1 MKIAQSTVSL
11 QSQHASA
18 ASRSQQ
24 ETVRAWVGARRPE
37 RPDTG
42 GNVNDRAQEGAGVQL
57 SLSMQ
62 ARAALAQSAL
72 SEQTAQVRRLA
83 DTGAAADASAVAD
96 SEDSIANDPKIQ
108 LVMRMV
114 EAITGRAVR
123 IFDARALQVRAT
135 SGAAAAAV
143 NGNQAVQTSQAPGGA
158 AAPRAGWGAE
168 VTRTESVYEF
178 EQTQVAARGVV
189 RTADGQEIRFAMQLA
204 MRREFAQETQA
215 SVRLGDAAAPQT
227 DPLVINF
234 NGNAAQLSNTRF
246 NFDINADGQ
255 QESIAT
261 LAAGSGFLAL
271 DKNQDGRINDGSE
284 LFGPASGNGFDDL
297 ARYDSDG
304 NNWIDSNDAI
314 FAQLRVWQRS
324 ADGQEKLGTLA
335 ESGVGALHLGQ
346 VASPFSVRD
355 ANNQSLGQVRS
366 SGVFLYESGQV
377 GSLQQVDL

>member
-11 QSQHASA
+11 QSQHASV
-18 ASRSQQ
+18 ASHSQQ
-24 ETVRAWVGARRPE
+24 ESVRAWVGARRPE
-37 RPDTG
+37 RPDTSDSANG
-42 GNVNDRAQEGAGVQL
+42 RARAAVGVQL
-57 SLSMQ
+57 SLSVQ

-72 SEQTAQVRRLA
+72 A
-83 DTGAAADASAVAD
+83 DTGTVTEANATTS

-123 IFDARALQVRAT
+123 VFDARELHVHAAPAAPAA
-135 SGAAAAAV
+135 GA
-143 NGNQAVQTSQAPGGA
+143 NSNQATQTQANQAPQ
-158 AAPRAGWGAE
+158 PAGWGVE
-168 VTRTESVYEF
+168 VTHTESVYEM

-204 MRREFAQETQA
+204 MRREFSQETQA
-215 SVRLGDAAAPQT
+215 SVRMGDAAAPKT

-234 NGNAAQLSNTRF
+234 NGTAAQLSDTRF
-246 NFDINADGQ
+246 SFDINADGQ

-297 ARYDSDG
+297 ARFDSDG
-304 NNWIDSNDAI
+304 NHWIDANDAI

-324 ADGQEKLGTLA
+324 ADGQEKLSTLA
-335 ESGVGALHLGQ
+335 ETGVGALYLGQ
-346 VASPFSVRD
+346 VASPFSARD
-355 ANNQSLGQVRS
+355 TNNQSLGQVRS

>member
-42 GNVNDRAQEGAGVQL
+42 DSANGRAQVAGVQV
-57 SLSMQ
+57 SLSSS
-62 ARAALAQSAL
+62 ARTALAQSAL
-72 SEQTAQVRRLA
+72 S
-83 DTGAAADASAVAD
+83 DTGSVAEANAATSG
-96 SEDSIANDPKIQ
+96 EDSIANDPKIQ

-123 IFDARALQVRAT
+123 VFDARELQVRAAP
-135 SGAAAAAV
+135 AAPTAAT
-143 NGNQAVQTSQAPGGA
+143 NGNPAAQTSQAPNGA
-158 AAPRAGWGAE
+158 AAPRAGWGVE

-204 MRREFAQETQA
+204 MRREFSQETQA

-234 NGNAAQLSNTRF
+234 NGSAAQLSDTRF

-304 NNWIDSNDAI
+304 NHWIDSNDAI
-314 FAQLRVWQRS
+314 FAQLRVWQHS
-324 ADGQEKLGTLA
+324 ADGKDKLSTLTEA
-335 ESGVGALHLGQ
+335 GVGALHLGQ

>member
-11 QSQHASA
+11 QSQHASV
-18 ASRSQQ
+18 ASHSQQ
-24 ETVRAWVGARRPE
+24 ESVRAWVGARRPE

-42 GNVNDRAQEGAGVQL
+42 GNVNDRAQAVGVQL
-57 SLSMQ
+57 SLSVQ
-62 ARAALAQSAL
+62 ARAALAQATL
-72 SEQTAQVRRLA
+72 SEHTAQVRSLA
-83 DTGAAADASAVAD
+83 DTGAAADANAIAN

-123 IFDARALQVRAT
+123 VFDARELQVRA
-135 SGAAAAAV
+135 APAAAV
-143 NGNQAVQTSQAPGGA
+143 NGSQATQTSQAQNGA
-158 AAPRAGWGAE
+158 TAPRAGWGVE

-204 MRREFAQETQA
+204 MRREFSQETQA
-215 SVRLGDAAAPQT
+215 SVRMGDAAAPKT

-234 NGNAAQLSNTRF
+234 NGTAAQLSDTRF
-246 NFDINADGQ
+246 SFDINADGQ

-304 NNWIDSNDAI
+304 NNWIDANDAI

-324 ADGQEKLGTLA
+324 ADGQDKLGTLA

>member
-11 QSQHASA
+11 QSQHASV

-42 GNVNDRAQEGAGVQL
+42 DSANGRAQAVGVQL
-57 SLSMQ
+57 SLSAS
-62 ARAALAQSAL
+62 ARAALAQSA
-72 SEQTAQVRRLA
+72 QVRQLA
-83 DTGAAADASAVAD
+83 DTGAAADANAVAD
-96 SEDSIANDPKIQ
+96 SEDNIANDPKIQ

-123 IFDARALQVRAT
+123 VFDARELQVRAAP
-135 SGAAAAAV
+135 AAPATAT
-143 NGNQAVQTSQAPGGA
+143 NGNQTTQTSQAPQ
-158 AAPRAGWGAE
+158 PAGWGVE
-168 VTRTESVYEF
+168 VTHTESVYEM

-189 RTADGQEIRFAMQLA
+189 RTTDGQEIRFAMQLA
-204 MRREFAQETQA
+204 MRREFSQETQVL
-215 SVRLGDAAAPQT
+215 VRMGDAAAPQT

-234 NGNAAQLSNTRF
+234 NGTAAQLSDTRF
-246 NFDINADGQ
+246 SFDINADGQ

-297 ARYDSDG
+297 ARFDSDG
-304 NNWIDSNDAI
+304 NNWIDANDAI

-324 ADGQEKLGTLA
+324 ADGQEKLSTLA

>member
-11 QSQHASA
+11 QSQHASV
-18 ASRSQQ
+18 ASHSQQ

-42 GNVNDRAQEGAGVQL
+42 GNVNDRAQGGGVQL
-57 SLSMQ
+57 SLSVQ
-62 ARAALAQSAL
+62 ARAALAQATL
-72 SEQTAQVRRLA
+72 SEHTAQVRSLA
-83 DTGAAADASAVAD
+83 DTGAAADANTVAS

-123 IFDARALQVRAT
+123 VFDARELHVRAT
-135 SGAAAAAV
+135 PAAAV
-143 NGNQAVQTSQAPGGA
+143 NGNQVAQASQAQNGA
-158 AAPRAGWGAE
+158 TAPRAGWGVE

-204 MRREFAQETQA
+204 MRREFSQETQA

-234 NGNAAQLSNTRF
+234 NGTAAQLSDTRF
-246 NFDINADGQ
+246 SFDINADGQ

-335 ESGVGALHLGQ
+335 ESGVGALYLGQ

-377 GSLQQVDL
+377 GSLHQVDL

>member
-42 GNVNDRAQEGAGVQL
+42 DSANGRAQVAGVQV
-57 SLSMQ
+57 SLSSS
-62 ARAALAQSAL
+62 ARTALAQSAL
-72 SEQTAQVRRLA
+72 S
-83 DTGAAADASAVAD
+83 DTGSVAEANAATSG
-96 SEDSIANDPKIQ
+96 EDSIANDPKIQ

-123 IFDARALQVRAT
+123 VFDARELQVRAAP
-135 SGAAAAAV
+135 AAAAT
-143 NGNQAVQTSQAPGGA
+143 NGNPAAQTSQAPNGA
-158 AAPRAGWGAE
+158 AAPRAGWGVE

-204 MRREFAQETQA
+204 MRREFSQETQA

-234 NGNAAQLSNTRF
+234 NGTAAQLSDTRF
-246 NFDINADGQ
+246 SFDINADGQ

-304 NNWIDSNDAI
+304 NHWIDSNDAI
-314 FAQLRVWQRS
+314 FAQLRVWQHS
-324 ADGQEKLGTLA
+324 ADGKDKLSTLTEA
-335 ESGVGALHLGQ
+335 GVGALHLGQ